1 MTHNP
6 APILSANSTR
16 RLEKPHSLSYQ
27 LSTRTSAPSITA
39 VWVAYGA
46 LFFWLIGGIAGVPV
60 LSILPIAA
68 AAGAVLLLRWDRN
81 NLGYTRNNF
90 RRGRALPYT
99 IGLMAILVGLCFVAR
114 HVRDGGYPMIAGIGV
129 GLAAFAVATIASVLI
144 SRTYLR
150 ELTGGEG

>member
-1 MTHNP
+1 MTNSDTTPEAALDALGRVHDSNARLAARMRRVP
-6 APILSANSTR
+6 AWRHA
-16 RLEKPHSLSYQ
+16 
-27 LSTRTSAPSITA
+27 AF
-39 VWVAYGA
+39 GA

-81 NLGYTRNNF
+81 NLGYTLNNF